1 MDNIAVET
9 SYTINEIAS
18 LRSISEQSVLH
29 DIYHGRLPVHAW
41 LPYTVVN
48 EVKQKKIAD
57 QVVFTKSERTY
68 EGYVQLYPVDVRQIM
83 KSKRIPV
90 RSFPGTQD
98 GEEIVLRH
106 GVANYW
112 VEAQDLVVLEDS
124 LVQHRQKQKTND
136 IKVTAIARLADII
149 PDLQRKA
156 TQPAHNPNF
165 DNVVFKGQEFAFGLV
180 QADILKQLYKAACA
194 GDPKVHFKRLFVEA
208 GSQSMRMRDVFKS
221 QPDWK
226 DLICHDSRG
235 YYWLHPDFIM
245 ALNTTSSPS

>member
-9 SYTINEIAS
+9 SYTINEIAN

-48 EVKQKKIAD
+48 EVKQQIIAD
-57 QVVFTKSERTY
+57 QVIFTKSERTY
-68 EGYVQLYPVDVRQIM
+68 EGYVQLYPIDVRQIM
-83 KSKRIPV
+83 QSKRVPI
-90 RSFPGTQD
+90 RSFPGKQKD
-98 GEEIVLRH
+98 EEIVLRH

-112 VEAQDLVVLEDS
+112 IGSHDLVVLEDS
-124 LVQHRQKQKTND
+124 LIQHRQKQKTND

-156 TQPAHNPNF
+156 IQPARRPNF
-165 DNVVFKGQEFAFGLV
+165 DNIIFKGQEFAFGLV

-226 DLICHDSRG
+226 DLICHDTRG
-235 YYWLHPDFIM
+235 YYWLHPDFIV
-245 ALNTTSSPS
+245 ALNTNSSPF

>member
-9 SYTINEIAS
+9 SYTINEIAT

-48 EVKQKKIAD
+48 EIKQQKIAD
-57 QVVFTKSERTY
+57 QIVYIKSERTY

-90 RSFPGTQD
+90 RSFPGKQD

-112 VEAQDLVVLEDS
+112 IEAQDLVVLEDS
-124 LVQHRQKQKTND
+124 LVQHRQRQKTND

-149 PDLQRKA
+149 PDVQRKA
-156 TQPAHNPNF
+156 KPAHEPNF
-165 DNVVFKGQEFAFGLV
+165 DNVVYNGQEFAFGLV

-221 QPDWK
+221 QPDWR
-226 DLICHDSRG
+226 DLICHDTRG
-235 YYWLHPDFIM
+235 YYWLHPNFIT
-245 ALNTTSSPS
+245 ALNNNPSRS